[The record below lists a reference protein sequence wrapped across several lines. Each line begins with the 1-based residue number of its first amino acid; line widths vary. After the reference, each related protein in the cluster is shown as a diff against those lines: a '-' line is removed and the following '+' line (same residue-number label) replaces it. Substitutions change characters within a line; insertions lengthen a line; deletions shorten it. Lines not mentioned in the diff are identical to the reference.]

1 MKRVLQLAPYRRLL
15 AAYSIN
21 ELAWSIGMVA
31 LSFLIYRRTG
41 SAFGAAA
48 YFLCSQFAPAV
59 FSPMLVARIDQLPAR
74 QSLGALYALEAV
86 LFAGLAWI
94 ASSFSLVPVLV
105 LTVADGLIAITARS
119 LGRAATVSVTSAA
132 GLLREGNA
140 LSNTMYCTS
149 FLAGPAIGGVV
160 IAASGVSIALLICAA
175 AFAVVAVALVTAVGL
190 PDAGEQRQ
198 ATGRR
203 LRDALAYANRH
214 RTLRAL
220 FVLQAVAI
228 VFFTISM
235 PVEVVYA
242 QRSLHAGAAGY
253 GGLMSSWGAGA
264 VAGSTIFMRWR
275 ALPVRLL
282 ITAGAALLGLGFL
295 ILAVAPVLGIAVL
308 GSGLAGVGNGIYMV
322 SARTA
327 MQETVEESWMALMMS
342 FNESM
347 SMLVP
352 GLGIVIG
359 GTVTALTSPRVAWAT
374 AAGGS
379 LAVAAAV
386 WIVLRPAS
394 RRVIIKAPEPAPREG
409 ARHRGS
415 PTSAAP
421 PV

>member
-1 MKRVLQLAPYRRLL
+1 VRRVLKLAPYRRLL
-15 AAYSIN
+15 AAYAVN

-48 YFLCSQFAPAV
+48 YFLCSQFAPAL
-59 FSPMLVARIDQLPAR
+59 FSPMLVARIERLPAR
-74 QSLGALYALEAV
+74 QSLGILYAIEAV
-86 LFAGLAWI
+86 LFVGLGLI

-105 LTVADGLIAITARS
+105 LTVADGLIAVTARS

-140 LSNTMYCTS
+140 LANTMYCTS
-149 FLAGPAIGGVV
+149 FLAGPALGGVV
-160 IAASGVSIALLICAA
+160 IAAASVSLTLFIVAGGFAL
-175 AFAVVAVALVTAVGL
+175 VALALGTAAGL
-190 PDAGEQRQ
+190 PGVGAPRD

-203 LRDALAYANRH
+203 LRAAFAYVKQH
-214 RTLRAL
+214 ETLRAL
-220 FVLQAVAI
+220 FALQAVAI
-228 VFFTISM
+228 VFFTVSM

-242 QRSLHAGAAGY
+242 QHSLHTGAAGY
-253 GGLMSSWGAGA
+253 GGLMSSWGGGA
-264 VAGSTIFMRWR
+264 VAGSTLFMRWR
-275 ALPVRLL
+275 ALPVRQL
-282 ITAGAALLGLGFL
+282 IAAGAALLGIGFVV
-295 ILAVAPVLGIAVL
+295 LAVAPVFAIAVV
-308 GSGLAGVGNGIYMV
+308 GAAVAGVGNGIEAV

-327 MQETVEESWMALMMS
+327 IQEVVDESWMALMMS

-347 SMLVP
+347 MMFVP
-352 GLGIVIG
+352 GLGIIIG
-359 GTVTALTSPRVAWAT
+359 GTITALTGPRVAWAT

-394 RRVIIKAPEPAPREG
+394 APAARASEPSQRDS
-409 ARHRGS
+409 ARPRGS